1 MSGEDGTVG
10 GNAKASAGPG
20 AAAILVAA
28 GRGER
33 AGSDIPKQFLVLEG
47 RPLFI
52 HALAVLVASPRI
64 AQTTVVVPNGWEQQA
79 DDMVVAAQLPR
90 HAVKIVAGGA
100 RRQDS
105 VSEGLRTLGTEAL
118 VLVHDAAR
126 PCLSASLVDR
136 TIDAARQC
144 GAATAA
150 LPITDTVMRAATPA
164 TEIVDRTG
172 LWAVQTPQVFE
183 TGLLRAAH
191 AHARAQCIDSSDDCT
206 LVLELGRE
214 VRFVPGDWW
223 NIKVTAPKDLERAR
237 WILRSGVIAASSAMD
252 EEWAGER
259 MQAAHDGSDTEAHAP
274 KGREP

>member
-1 MSGEDGTVG
+1 VG
-10 GNAKASAGPG
+10 GDAKASAEPD

-52 HALAVLVASPRI
+52 HALGVLVASPRI
-64 AQTTVVVPNGWEQQA
+64 THTTVVVPHGWEQQA
-79 DDMVVAAQLPR
+79 DDMVAAAQLPR

-105 VSEGLRTLGTEAL
+105 VSEGLRTLGTEAF

-164 TEIVDRTG
+164 PEIVDRTG

-183 TGLLRAAH
+183 AGLLRAAH
-191 AHARAQCIDSSDDCT
+191 ARARAQAIDSSDDGT
-206 LVLELGRE
+206 LVLDLGHEL
-214 VRFVPGDWW
+214 RFVPGDWW
-223 NIKVTAPKDLERAR
+223 NIKVTAPKDLERAH
-237 WILRSGVIAASSAMD
+237 WILRSGVMAAPSATA
-252 EEWAGER
+252 EEWAGKR
-259 MQAAHDGSDTEAHAP
+259 MHVTGDAFDAEAHVP
-274 KGREP
+274 KVREP